1 MHEPTAMQRFSF
13 EWPSLFGQDVYI
25 LQDALQCTVFF
36 AIAFQLC
43 IASWSVR
50 EMNEIGGCCG
60 ADGGE
65 VLGLSM
71 GACGVSQVMVRI
83 FPVMGAYCPNRL
95 KDWSR

>member
-1 MHEPTAMQRFSF
+1 MSPLPCRVFSF
-13 EWPSLFGQDVYI
+13 EWPSVFGQDVYI

-50 EMNEIGGCCG
+50 EMKEIGGCCG

-65 VLGLSM
+65 VL
-71 GACGVSQVMVRI
+71 VSPWDHVV
-83 FPVMGAYCPNRL
+83 
-95 KDWSR
+95 